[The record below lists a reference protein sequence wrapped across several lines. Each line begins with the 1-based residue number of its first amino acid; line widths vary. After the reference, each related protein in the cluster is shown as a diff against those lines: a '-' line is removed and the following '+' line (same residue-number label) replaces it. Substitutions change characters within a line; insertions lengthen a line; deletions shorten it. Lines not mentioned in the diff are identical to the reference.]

1 MRTAV
6 LAITKNGVKIG
17 SRLAAEFT
25 DTIAFAPE
33 KLARD
38 DLKVTWYGEP
48 TSIML
53 GKLFA
58 EYDALICVFSLG
70 AVIRLMAPHLSDKKS
85 DPAVL
90 VIDDKMTHVIS
101 VLSGHIGGANQLAR
115 DVAERTGARAV
126 ITTAADVNKT
136 VAVDLVGRDMG
147 WVIDDDS
154 TVTATSAHMVNGER
168 IGVYQDAGSTKWW
181 RGPLPKNVITYD
193 DINVMAGSDC
203 KAFLVITDRETVPAK
218 MRRRGVVY
226 RPPTLVVGVGLHHS
240 TTSEKIKTEMHA
252 CLAKHG
258 LSRKSVAKLASLKK
272 LVVVRGLKDAAE
284 ELGVPVAYI
293 ERERLAEM
301 DAPNP
306 SGVVARFEGTPSVSE
321 AAALLVSEG
330 ELIIEK
336 QKFPP
341 DLTLA
346 VARIP

>member
-17 SRLAAEFT
+17 SRLAAEFP

-48 TSIML
+48 TSVML
-53 GKLFA
+53 GKLFS

-181 RGPLPKNVITYD
+181 KGPLPKNVITYD

-203 KAFLVITDRETVPAK
+203 KAFLTITDRETVPAK

-240 TTSEKIKTEMHA
+240 TTSEKIKTEIHA
-252 CLAKHG
+252 CLAKHD

-272 LVVVRGLKDAAE
+272 PVVVRGLKDAAE
-284 ELGVPVAYI
+284 EMGVPVVYI
-293 ERERLAEM
+293 ERERLAQM